1 MLSRPMFK
9 NEHLAVLT
17 SAGPISMVR
26 VRDHLNENWTAYT
39 EGLKENEQLRV
50 LILCGVHGG
59 DDGKVGGDANN
70 VEDFTNLAVSIV
82 ICVTLSVGD
91 FLGTL
96 TLRLTWTPL

>member
-1 MLSRPMFK
+1 MFK

-59 DDGKVGGDANN
+59 HDGKVGGDARN
-70 VEDFTNLAVSIV
+70 VKDFTNLAVSFQ
-82 ICVTLSVGD
+82 CCLSMVL
-91 FLGTL
+91 FL
-96 TLRLTWTPL
+96 

>member
-1 MLSRPMFK
+1 MLRQMFK

-17 SAGPISMVR
+17 TTRPISMVH
-26 VRDHLNENWTAYT
+26 VGDHLKEHWSAYT

-59 DDGKVGGDANN
+59 HDGKVGGDARN

-82 ICVTLSVGD
+82 IGITHTYLEWS
-91 FLGTL
+91 
-96 TLRLTWTPL
+96 PSEA